1 MTMTL
6 ACKDAGQK
14 DCPFVARGQTMEE
27 LMNDAGKHGK
37 EVHKYTDEFLND
49 PETINT
55 MKKLIKTE

>member
-14 DCPFVARGQTMEE
+14 DCPFMARGQNMEE

-37 EVHKYTDEFLND
+37 EVHAYTDEFLND
-49 PETINT
+49 PETINI
-55 MKKLIKTE
+55 MKKQIKTE